1 MQQLISPFIPF
12 PNIYWWASV
21 LQQNDILLDKAEYYQ
36 KMTHR
41 NRYYITGGNGLIL
54 LSVPLVKGR
63 NQRTPMADVLIDNS
77 NAWQQ
82 QHWRSIY
89 SVYGNAPYF
98 EHYAPELKNLF
109 EVEYSNLINYCEST
123 ILLMSKLAGIQV
135 NIQYANDY
143 QNEYEDATD
152 LRNNMKPGI
161 ERKQIE
167 SQLYYQMFAERN
179 GFYPNLSILDILL
192 TEGPATKGILLS
204 NKKEIEA
211 WGNK

>member
-36 KMTHR
+36 KMTYR

-89 SVYGNAPYF
+89 AVYGNAPYF

-109 EVEYSNLINYCEST
+109 EVEYSNLIDYCEST
-123 ILLMSKLAGIQV
+123 ILLMSKLSGIQV

-167 SQLYYQMFAERN
+167 SQPYYQMFAERN